1 MGERPVVR
9 VHRVTPGE
17 DPAPVRDRVAV
28 LTSVGLLVVAAGA
41 WVSVVRSSLRG
52 DDDMMMT
59 MPMPATAADAFAF
72 TVGWG
77 IMMTAMMLPSA
88 LPMISL
94 YAAMRR
100 GAARGAAA
108 DGAAAGGPA
117 TGVPVATFTA
127 VYLLVWAASGIPVY
141 LAHTLLMAL
150 PGPAFAYGIA
160 MILLAAGAFQLS
172 PLKQACLRACR
183 SPLGFLLGHW
193 RAGRRGSLALGWSHA
208 IYCLGCCWA
217 LMLVLVTAG
226 AMGLRWVLLITA
238 VVAVEKLLPGGEWIA
253 RAAGAAFLL
262 LGVTMAV
269 RPELAM
275 VLRGAHAM

>member
-1 MGERPVVR
+1 MGASEQR
-9 VHRVTPGE
+9 VE
-17 DPAPVRDRVAV
+17 IKDRATI
-28 LTSVGLLVVAAGA
+28 LTSGVLLVIAAVA
-41 WVSVVRSSLRG
+41 WVSVIRASLRG
-52 DDDMMMT
+52 DDMMMT
-59 MPMPATAADAFAF
+59 MPMPATVSDGLAF
-72 TVGWG
+72 VVSWG

-94 YAAMRR
+94 YGATQR
-100 GAARGAAA
+100 GAGGARAK
-108 DGAAAGGPA
+108 
-117 TGVPVATFTA
+117 GVPVAVFTA
-127 VYLLVWAASGIPVY
+127 VYLVVWGASGVPVY
-141 LAHTLLMAL
+141 LAHTLLMTL
-150 PGPAFAYGIA
+150 PGSAFGYGVA
-160 MILLAAGAFQLS
+160 VILLAAGAFQLS

-217 LMLVLVTAG
+217 LMLVLVAAG
-226 AMGLRWVLLITA
+226 AMGLQWVLLITA
-238 VVAVEKLLPGGEWIA
+238 VVAAEKLLPGGEWIA